1 MHFAI
6 KRRFQR
12 RIHKLFFSKC
22 DALPNLAWMSDSL
35 SMGWLR
41 GVNCMLIF
49 SAAELIGLMIKYGTG
64 YTQLHIES
72 VRANW
77 LSIYISRRK

>member
-1 MHFAI
+1 
-6 KRRFQR
+6 
-12 RIHKLFFSKC
+12 
-22 DALPNLAWMSDSL
+22 MSDSL

-64 YTQLHIES
+64 YTQLHIECMIY
-72 VRANW
+72 
-77 LSIYISRRK
+77 SIDLLL